1 MKYKTVG
8 TQLKFTNIRIAFIIE
23 IILRYYFPYFKLI
36 ISSNRKIHN
45 WYYEKRAYQKIN
57 FFSRARLIF
66 DFMSSHRWF
75 RFWCG
80 YHEIIII
87 LRFFSAVRILSH
99 DFVHV
104 MSVKKVRT
112 KKIEQKNMFS
122 MHTIEFWTLKS
133 RIDINVSFVIEFV
146 NFSFHFTIRAERT
159 STLINQ
165 PMNEK
170 QMEDGR
176 SIDAWKGVSV
186 WLSVK
191 WEYII

>member
-1 MKYKTVG
+1 MKRE
-8 TQLKFTNIRIAFIIE
+8 RI
-23 IILRYYFPYFKLI
+23 
-36 ISSNRKIHN
+36 
-45 WYYEKRAYQKIN
+45 EKYI
-57 FFSRARLIF
+57 FFSRASLIF

-75 RFWCG
+75 RTAPKG

-87 LRFFSAVRILSH
+87 LRFFSAVRFLSH

-133 RIDINVSFVIEFV
+133 RIDISVSFVIEFV

-191 WEYII
+191 WKYIL